1 MPLPWSQRLLLLLLM
16 RTMAI
21 VATGAVLS
29 IYQLLL
35 ELAARG
41 TGTSGQTTVARRVKA
56 LP

>member
-1 MPLPWSQRLLLLLLM
+1 MM
-16 RTMAI
+16 RTVAI
-21 VATGAVLS
+21 VAASVVLG

-41 TGTSGQTTVARRVKA
+41 TGTSGKTAIAGRAKA